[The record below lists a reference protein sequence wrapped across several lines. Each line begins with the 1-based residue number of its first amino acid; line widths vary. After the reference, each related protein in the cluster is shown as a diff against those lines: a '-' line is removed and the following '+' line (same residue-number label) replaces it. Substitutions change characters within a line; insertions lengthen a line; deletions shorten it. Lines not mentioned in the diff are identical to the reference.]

1 MILSNNHLP
10 AHRPDDLVTVL
21 PRKLGLVD
29 ATAIVIGDV
38 VGTAI
43 FLVPNSV
50 AQNLPSAAM
59 VLAVWV
65 VTGVLSFFG
74 ALAYAELGA
83 MIPSTGGQYVFLREC
98 YGPLWGFL
106 CGWSFILAIYSGADA
121 TLAVGFATY
130 LSYFVPLTPLL
141 FKLTAVALIAVL
153 TWINC
158 RGVELGAATQR
169 IVTLLSL
176 SGLVAII
183 GSALASR
190 QSAPVEWSLPAS
202 GLPWSRFG
210 VAMIACLWAYEGW
223 SAVSFVAGEIREP
236 QRNLP
241 RALGL
246 GVTIIVAL
254 YVLANVAYLKILP
267 IPTIASTERV
277 AATMAERTMGP
288 LGAALVSL
296 TVLLS
301 TAGCA
306 NAGTMTGP
314 RIYFA
319 QARDGLFFERIGSV
333 HPRFQTPAVSILV
346 QGIVT
351 AILALSGS
359 YEKLFSYVTFV
370 AWVFY
375 GLTVVGVLVL
385 RRKRPDLPRPYKMW
399 GYPVTPVLFAA
410 IALGFVLNTLI
421 TTPGPSLKGIAIVA
435 SGVPVYYVWR
445 WKGRRR
451 SLDARP

>member
-1 MILSNNHLP
+1 MPQSP
-10 AHRPDDLVTVL
+10 SDSPPRPTDDLVTVL

-83 MIPSTGGQYVFLREC
+83 MIPSTGGQYVFLRDS

-106 CGWSFILAIYSGADA
+106 CGWSFILAIYSGANA

-130 LSYFVPLTPLL
+130 LSYFIHLTPLL
-141 FKLTAVALIAVL
+141 FKLAAVALIAVL
-153 TWINC
+153 TLVNY

-169 IVTLLSL
+169 FFTLLSV

-183 GSALASR
+183 GSALLSR
-190 QSAPVEWSLPAS
+190 QSTAIEWSLPAS
-202 GLPWSRFG
+202 IPWSHFG

-223 SAVSFVAGEIREP
+223 SSVSFVAGEIKQP

-241 RALGL
+241 LSLGL
-246 GVTIIVAL
+246 GVAIIVAL

-267 IPTIASTERV
+267 ISTIASTERV
-277 AATMAERTMGP
+277 AATMAERTIGP
-288 LGAALVSL
+288 LGASLVAL

-301 TAGCA
+301 TAGCT

-319 QARDGLFFERIGSV
+319 QARDGLFFRKIGDV
-333 HPRFQTPAVSILV
+333 HPRFQTPSISILV

-351 AILALSGS
+351 AVLAVSGS

-375 GLTVVGVLVL
+375 GLTVTGVLVL
-385 RRKRPDLPRPYKMW
+385 RRKYPDLPRPYKMW
-399 GYPVTPVLFAA
+399 GYPVTAVLFAA
-410 IALGFVLNTLI
+410 IAFGFVINTLV

-435 SGVPVYYVWR
+435 SGVPVYYVWKR
-445 WKGRRR
+445 KARRR

>member
-1 MILSNNHLP
+1 M
-10 AHRPDDLVTVL
+10 TVL

-50 AQNLPSAAM
+50 AQDLPSAAM
-59 VLAVWV
+59 ILAVWI

-83 MIPSTGGQYVFLREC
+83 MIPSTGGQYVFLRDS

-106 CGWSFILAIYSGADA
+106 CGWSFILAIYSGANA

-130 LSYFVPLTPLL
+130 LSYFIHLTPLL
-141 FKLTAVALIAVL
+141 FKLAAVALVAIL
-153 TWINC
+153 TLVNY

-169 IVTLLSL
+169 FFTLLSV

-183 GSALASR
+183 GSALLSR
-190 QSAPVEWSLPAS
+190 QSTAIEWSLPAS
-202 GLPWSRFG
+202 GFPWSRFG

-223 SAVSFVAGEIREP
+223 SSVSFVAGEIKEP

-241 RALGL
+241 LSLGL
-246 GVTIIVAL
+246 GVATIVAL

-267 IPTIASTERV
+267 ISTIASTERV
-277 AATMAERTMGP
+277 AATMAERTIGP
-288 LGAALVSL
+288 LGASLVAL

-301 TAGCA
+301 TAGCT
-306 NAGTMTGP
+306 NAGAMTGP

-319 QARDGLFFERIGSV
+319 QARDGLFFRKIGDV
-333 HPRFQTPAVSILV
+333 HPRFQTPSISILV

-351 AILALSGS
+351 AVLAVSGS

-375 GLTVVGVLVL
+375 GLTVTGVLVL
-385 RRKRPDLPRPYKMW
+385 RRKYPDLPRPYKMW

-410 IALGFVLNTLI
+410 IAFGFVINTLV

-435 SGVPVYYVWR
+435 SGVPVYYVWKR
-445 WKGRRR
+445 K
-451 SLDARP
+451 ARALL

>member
-1 MILSNNHLP
+1 M
-10 AHRPDDLVTVL
+10 TVL

-43 FLVPNSV
+43 FLVPDSV
-50 AQNLPSAAM
+50 AQNLSSAAM
-59 VLAVWV
+59 ILAVWI

-83 MIPSTGGQYVFLREC
+83 MIPSTGGQYVFLRDS

-106 CGWSFILAIYSGADA
+106 CGWSFILAIYSGANA

-130 LSYFVPLTPLL
+130 LSYFIHLTPLL
-141 FKLTAVALIAVL
+141 FKLAAVALVAIL
-153 TWINC
+153 TLVNY

-169 IVTLLSL
+169 FFTLLSV

-183 GSALASR
+183 GSALLSR
-190 QSAPVEWSLPAS
+190 QSTAIEWSLPAS
-202 GLPWSRFG
+202 GFPWSRFG

-223 SAVSFVAGEIREP
+223 SSVSFVAGEIKEP

-241 RALGL
+241 LSLGL
-246 GVTIIVAL
+246 GVATIVAL

-267 IPTIASTERV
+267 ISTIASTERV
-277 AATMAERTMGP
+277 AATMAERTIGP
-288 LGAALVSL
+288 LGASLVAL

-301 TAGCA
+301 TAGCT
-306 NAGTMTGP
+306 NAGAMTGP

-319 QARDGLFFERIGSV
+319 QARDGLFFRKIGDV
-333 HPRFQTPAVSILV
+333 HPRFQTPSISILV

-351 AILALSGS
+351 AVLAVSGS
-359 YEKLFSYVTFV
+359 YERLFSYVTFV

-375 GLTVVGVLVL
+375 GLTVTGVLVL
-385 RRKRPDLPRPYKMW
+385 RRKYPDLPRPYKMW

-410 IALGFVLNTLI
+410 IAFGFVINTLV

-435 SGVPVYYVWR
+435 SGVPVYYVWKR
-445 WKGRRR
+445 K
-451 SLDARP
+451 ARALL

>member
-1 MILSNNHLP
+1 M
-10 AHRPDDLVTVL
+10 TVL

-50 AQNLPSAAM
+50 AQNLSSAAM
-59 VLAVWV
+59 ILAVWI

-83 MIPSTGGQYVFLREC
+83 MIPSTGGQYVFLRDS

-106 CGWSFILAIYSGADA
+106 CGWSFILAIYSGANA

-130 LSYFVPLTPLL
+130 LSYFIHLTPLL
-141 FKLTAVALIAVL
+141 FKLAAVGLVAIL
-153 TWINC
+153 TLVNY

-169 IVTLLSL
+169 FFTLLSV

-183 GSALASR
+183 GSALLSR
-190 QSAPVEWSLPAS
+190 QSTAIEWSLPAS
-202 GLPWSRFG
+202 GFPWSRFG

-223 SAVSFVAGEIREP
+223 SSVSFVAGEIKEP

-241 RALGL
+241 LSLGL
-246 GVTIIVAL
+246 GVATIVAL

-267 IPTIASTERV
+267 ISTIASTERV
-277 AATMAERTMGP
+277 AATMAERTIGP
-288 LGAALVSL
+288 LGASLVAL

-301 TAGCA
+301 TAGCT
-306 NAGTMTGP
+306 NAGAMTGP

-319 QARDGLFFERIGSV
+319 QARDGLFFRKIGDV
-333 HPRFQTPAVSILV
+333 HPRFQTPSISILV

-351 AILALSGS
+351 AVLAVSGS

-375 GLTVVGVLVL
+375 GLTVTGVLVL
-385 RRKRPDLPRPYKMW
+385 RRKYPDLPRPYKMW

-410 IALGFVLNTLI
+410 IAFGFVINTLV

-435 SGVPVYYVWR
+435 SGVPVYYVWKR
-445 WKGRRR
+445 K
-451 SLDARP
+451 ARARL

>member
-10 AHRPDDLVTVL
+10 AHRPDDLMTVL

-50 AQNLPSAAM
+50 AQNLSSAAM
-59 VLAVWV
+59 ILAVWI

-83 MIPSTGGQYVFLREC
+83 MIPSTGGQYVFLRDS

-106 CGWSFILAIYSGADA
+106 CGWSFILAIYSGANA

-130 LSYFVPLTPLL
+130 LSYFVHLTPLL
-141 FKLTAVALIAVL
+141 FKLAAVALIAVL
-153 TWINC
+153 TLVNY

-169 IVTLLSL
+169 FFTLLSV

-183 GSALASR
+183 GSALLSR
-190 QSAPVEWSLPAS
+190 QSTAIEWSLPAS
-202 GLPWSRFG
+202 GFPWSRFG

-223 SAVSFVAGEIREP
+223 SSVSFVAGEIKEP

-241 RALGL
+241 LSLGL
-246 GVTIIVAL
+246 GVATIVAL
-254 YVLANVAYLKILP
+254 YVLANVAYVKILP
-267 IPTIASTERV
+267 ISTIASTERV
-277 AATMAERTMGP
+277 AATMAERTIGP
-288 LGAALVSL
+288 LGASLVAL

-301 TAGCA
+301 TAGCT
-306 NAGTMTGP
+306 NAGAMTGP

-319 QARDGLFFERIGSV
+319 QARDGLFFRKIGDV
-333 HPRFQTPAVSILV
+333 HPRFQTPSISILV

-351 AILALSGS
+351 AVLAVSGS

-375 GLTVVGVLVL
+375 GLTVTGVLVL
-385 RRKRPDLPRPYKMW
+385 RRKYPDLPRPYKMW

-410 IALGFVLNTLI
+410 IAFGFVINTLV

-435 SGVPVYYVWR
+435 SGVPVYYVWKR
-445 WKGRRR
+445 K
-451 SLDARP
+451 ARALL

>member
-1 MILSNNHLP
+1 M
-10 AHRPDDLVTVL
+10 TVL

-50 AQNLPSAAM
+50 AQNLSSAAM
-59 VLAVWV
+59 ILAVWI

-83 MIPSTGGQYVFLREC
+83 MIPSTGGQYVFLRDS

-106 CGWSFILAIYSGADA
+106 CGWSFILAIYSGANA

-130 LSYFVPLTPLL
+130 LSYFVHLTPLL
-141 FKLTAVALIAVL
+141 FKLAAVALVAIL
-153 TWINC
+153 TLVNY

-169 IVTLLSL
+169 FFTLLSV

-183 GSALASR
+183 GSALLSR
-190 QSAPVEWSLPAS
+190 QSTAIEWSLPAS
-202 GLPWSRFG
+202 GFPWSRFG

-223 SAVSFVAGEIREP
+223 SSVSFVAGEIKEP

-241 RALGL
+241 LSLGL
-246 GVTIIVAL
+246 GVATIVAL
-254 YVLANVAYLKILP
+254 YVLANVAYVKILP
-267 IPTIASTERV
+267 ISTIASTERV
-277 AATMAERTMGP
+277 AATMAERTIGP
-288 LGAALVSL
+288 LGASLVAL

-301 TAGCA
+301 TAGCT
-306 NAGTMTGP
+306 NAGAMTGP

-319 QARDGLFFERIGSV
+319 QARDGLFFRKIGDV
-333 HPRFQTPAVSILV
+333 HPRFQTPSISILV

-351 AILALSGS
+351 AVLAVSGS

-375 GLTVVGVLVL
+375 GLTVTGVLVL
-385 RRKRPDLPRPYKMW
+385 RRKYPDLPRPYKMW

-410 IALGFVLNTLI
+410 IAFGFVINTLV

-435 SGVPVYYVWR
+435 SGDPVYYL
-445 WKGRRR
+445 WKSR
-451 SLDARP
+451 SQARL

>member
-1 MILSNNHLP
+1 M
-10 AHRPDDLVTVL
+10 TVL

-50 AQNLPSAAM
+50 AQNLSSAAM
-59 VLAVWV
+59 ILAVWI

-83 MIPSTGGQYVFLREC
+83 MIPSTGGQYVFLRDS

-106 CGWSFILAIYSGADA
+106 CGWSFILAIYSGANA

-130 LSYFVPLTPLL
+130 LSYFVHLTPLL
-141 FKLTAVALIAVL
+141 FKLAAVALIAVL
-153 TWINC
+153 TLVNY

-169 IVTLLSL
+169 FFTLLSI
-176 SGLVAII
+176 SGLVAIV
-183 GSALASR
+183 GSALVSR
-190 QSAPVEWSLPAS
+190 QSTAIEWSLPAS
-202 GLPWSRFG
+202 GFPWSRFG

-223 SAVSFVAGEIREP
+223 SSVSFVAGEIKEP

-241 RALGL
+241 LALGL
-246 GVTIIVAL
+246 GVAIIVAL

-267 IPTIASTERV
+267 ISTIASTERV
-277 AATMAERTMGP
+277 AATMAERTIGP
-288 LGAALVSL
+288 LGASLVAL

-301 TAGCA
+301 TAGCT
-306 NAGTMTGP
+306 NAGAMTGP

-319 QARDGLFFERIGSV
+319 QARDGLFFRKIGDV
-333 HPRFQTPAVSILV
+333 HPRFQTPSISILV

-351 AILALSGS
+351 AVLAVSGS

-375 GLTVVGVLVL
+375 GLTVTGVLVL
-385 RRKRPDLPRPYKMW
+385 RRKYPDLPRPYKMW

-410 IALGFVLNTLI
+410 IAFGFVINTLV
-421 TTPGPSLKGIAIVA
+421 TTPGPSLKGMAIVA
-435 SGVPVYYVWR
+435 SGVPVYYVWK
-445 WKGRRR
+445 WKSQR
-451 SLDARP
+451 SG

>member
-1 MILSNNHLP
+1 M
-10 AHRPDDLVTVL
+10 TVL

-50 AQNLPSAAM
+50 AQNLSSAAM
-59 VLAVWV
+59 ILAVWI

-83 MIPSTGGQYVFLREC
+83 MIPSTGGQYVFLRDS

-106 CGWSFILAIYSGADA
+106 CGWSFILAIYSGANA

-130 LSYFVPLTPLL
+130 LSYFIHLTPLL
-141 FKLTAVALIAVL
+141 FKLAAVALVAIL
-153 TWINC
+153 TLVNY

-169 IVTLLSL
+169 FFTLLSV

-183 GSALASR
+183 GSALLSR
-190 QSAPVEWSLPAS
+190 QSTAIEWSLPAS
-202 GLPWSRFG
+202 GFPWSRFG

-223 SAVSFVAGEIREP
+223 SSVSFVAGEIKEP

-241 RALGL
+241 LSLGL
-246 GVTIIVAL
+246 GVATIVAL

-267 IPTIASTERV
+267 ISTIASTERV
-277 AATMAERTMGP
+277 AATMAERTIGP
-288 LGAALVSL
+288 LGASLVAL

-301 TAGCA
+301 TAGCT
-306 NAGTMTGP
+306 NAGAMTGP

-319 QARDGLFFERIGSV
+319 QARDGLFFRKIGDV
-333 HPRFQTPAVSILV
+333 HPRFQTPSISILV

-351 AILALSGS
+351 AVLAVSGS

-375 GLTVVGVLVL
+375 GLTVTGVLVL
-385 RRKRPDLPRPYKMW
+385 RRKYPDLPRPYKMW

-410 IALGFVLNTLI
+410 IAFGFVINTLV

-435 SGVPVYYVWR
+435 SGVPVYYVWKR
-445 WKGRRR
+445 K
-451 SLDARP
+451 ARARL

>member
-1 MILSNNHLP
+1 MTPSP
-10 AHRPDDLVTVL
+10 AHSAAKRPDDLMTVL

-50 AQNLPSAAM
+50 AQDLPSAAM
-59 VLAVWV
+59 ILAVWI

-83 MIPSTGGQYVFLREC
+83 MIPSTGGQYVFLRDS

-106 CGWSFILAIYSGADA
+106 CGWSFILAIYSGANA

-130 LSYFVPLTPLL
+130 LSYFVHLTPLL
-141 FKLTAVALIAVL
+141 FKLAAVALVAIL
-153 TWINC
+153 TLVNY

-169 IVTLLSL
+169 FFTLLSL
-176 SGLVAII
+176 CGLVAII

-190 QSAPVEWSLPAS
+190 QSTAIEWSLPAS
-202 GLPWSRFG
+202 IPWSHFG

-223 SAVSFVAGEIREP
+223 SSVSFVAGEIKEP

-241 RALGL
+241 LSLGL
-246 GVTIIVAL
+246 GVAIIVAL

-267 IPTIASTERV
+267 ISTIASTERV
-277 AATMAERTMGP
+277 AATMAERTIGP
-288 LGAALVSL
+288 LGASLVAL

-301 TAGCA
+301 TAGCT
-306 NAGTMTGP
+306 NAGAMTGP

-319 QARDGLFFERIGSV
+319 QARDGLFFRKIGDV
-333 HPRFQTPAVSILV
+333 HPRFQTPSFSILV

-351 AILALSGS
+351 AVLAVSGS

-375 GLTVVGVLVL
+375 GLTVTGVLVL
-385 RRKRPDLPRPYKMW
+385 RRKYPDLPRPYKMW

-410 IALGFVLNTLI
+410 IAFGFVINTLV

-435 SGVPVYYVWR
+435 SGVPVYYVWKR
-445 WKGRRR
+445 KA
-451 SLDARP
+451 LARL

>member
-10 AHRPDDLVTVL
+10 AHRPDDLMTVL

-50 AQNLPSAAM
+50 AQNLSSAAM
-59 VLAVWV
+59 ILAVWI

-83 MIPSTGGQYVFLREC
+83 MIPSTGGQYVFLRDS

-106 CGWSFILAIYSGADA
+106 CGWSFILAIYSGANA

-130 LSYFVPLTPLL
+130 LSYFIHLTPLL
-141 FKLTAVALIAVL
+141 FKLAAVALVAIL
-153 TWINC
+153 TLVNY

-169 IVTLLSL
+169 FFTLLSV

-183 GSALASR
+183 GSALLSR
-190 QSAPVEWSLPAS
+190 QSTAIEWSLPAS
-202 GLPWSRFG
+202 IPWSHFG

-223 SAVSFVAGEIREP
+223 SSVSFVAGEIKQP

-241 RALGL
+241 LALGL
-246 GVTIIVAL
+246 GVAIIVAL

-267 IPTIASTERV
+267 ISTIASTERV
-277 AATMAERTMGP
+277 AETMAERTIGP
-288 LGAALVSL
+288 LGASLVAL

-301 TAGCA
+301 TAGCT
-306 NAGTMTGP
+306 NAGAMTGP

-319 QARDGLFFERIGSV
+319 QARDGLFFRKIGDV
-333 HPRFQTPAVSILV
+333 HPRFQTPSISILV

-351 AILALSGS
+351 AVLAVSGS

-375 GLTVVGVLVL
+375 GLTVTGVLVL
-385 RRKRPDLPRPYKMW
+385 RRKYPDLPRPYKMW

-410 IALGFVLNTLI
+410 IAFGFVINTLV

-435 SGVPVYYVWR
+435 SGVPVYYVWKR
-445 WKGRRR
+445 K
-451 SLDARP
+451 ARALL

>member
-1 MILSNNHLP
+1 M
-10 AHRPDDLVTVL
+10 TVL

-50 AQNLPSAAM
+50 AQNLSSAAM
-59 VLAVWV
+59 ILAVWI

-83 MIPSTGGQYVFLREC
+83 MIPSTGGQYVFLRDS

-106 CGWSFILAIYSGADA
+106 CGWSFILAIYSGANA

-130 LSYFVPLTPLL
+130 LSYFIHLTPLL
-141 FKLTAVALIAVL
+141 FKLAAVALVAIL
-153 TWINC
+153 TLVNY

-169 IVTLLSL
+169 FFTLLSV

-183 GSALASR
+183 GSALLSR
-190 QSAPVEWSLPAS
+190 QSTAIEWSLPAS
-202 GLPWSRFG
+202 IPWSHFG

-223 SAVSFVAGEIREP
+223 SSVSFVAGEIKEP

-241 RALGL
+241 LSLGL
-246 GVTIIVAL
+246 GVATIVAL
-254 YVLANVAYLKILP
+254 YVLANVAYVKILP
-267 IPTIASTERV
+267 ISTIASTERV
-277 AATMAERTMGP
+277 AATMAERTIGP
-288 LGAALVSL
+288 LGASLVAL

-301 TAGCA
+301 TAGCT
-306 NAGTMTGP
+306 NAGAMTGP

-319 QARDGLFFERIGSV
+319 QARDGLFFRKIGDV
-333 HPRFQTPAVSILV
+333 HPRFQTPSISILV

-351 AILALSGS
+351 AVLAVSGS

-375 GLTVVGVLVL
+375 GLTVTGVLVL
-385 RRKRPDLPRPYKMW
+385 RRKYPDLPRPYKMW

-410 IALGFVLNTLI
+410 IAFGFVINTLV

-435 SGVPVYYVWR
+435 SGVPVYYVWKR
-445 WKGRRR
+445 K
-451 SLDARP
+451 ARALL

>member
-1 MILSNNHLP
+1 M
-10 AHRPDDLVTVL
+10 
-21 PRKLGLVD
+21 
-29 ATAIVIGDV
+29 
-38 VGTAI
+38 
-43 FLVPNSV
+43 
-50 AQNLPSAAM
+50 
-59 VLAVWV
+59 
-65 VTGVLSFFG
+65 LSFFG

-267 IPTIASTERV
+267 ISTIASTERV

-319 QARDGLFFERIGSV
+319 QARDGLFFEHIGSV

>member
-1 MILSNNHLP
+1 M
-10 AHRPDDLVTVL
+10 TVL

-50 AQNLPSAAM
+50 AQNLSSAAM
-59 VLAVWV
+59 ILAVWI

-83 MIPSTGGQYVFLREC
+83 MIPSTGGQYVFLRDS

-106 CGWSFILAIYSGADA
+106 CGWSFILAIYSGANA

-130 LSYFVPLTPLL
+130 LSYFVHLTPLL
-141 FKLTAVALIAVL
+141 FKLAAVALIAVL
-153 TWINC
+153 TLVNY

-169 IVTLLSL
+169 FFTLLSV

-183 GSALASR
+183 GSALLSR
-190 QSAPVEWSLPAS
+190 QSTAIEWSLPAS
-202 GLPWSRFG
+202 GFPWSRFG

-223 SAVSFVAGEIREP
+223 SSVSFVAGEIKEP

-241 RALGL
+241 LSLGL
-246 GVTIIVAL
+246 GVATIVAL
-254 YVLANVAYLKILP
+254 YVLANVAYVKILP
-267 IPTIASTERV
+267 ISTIASTERV
-277 AATMAERTMGP
+277 AATMAERTIGP
-288 LGAALVSL
+288 LGASLVAL

-301 TAGCA
+301 TAGCT
-306 NAGTMTGP
+306 NAGAMTGP

-319 QARDGLFFERIGSV
+319 QARDGLFFRKIGDV
-333 HPRFQTPAVSILV
+333 HPRFQTPSISILV

-351 AILALSGS
+351 AVLAVSGS

-375 GLTVVGVLVL
+375 GLTVTGVLVL
-385 RRKRPDLPRPYKMW
+385 RRKYPDLPRPYKMW

-410 IALGFVLNTLI
+410 IAFGFVINTLV

-435 SGVPVYYVWR
+435 SGVPVYYVWKR
-445 WKGRRR
+445 K
-451 SLDARP
+451 ARALL

>member
-1 MILSNNHLP
+1 MTPSPRHS
-10 AHRPDDLVTVL
+10 AAKRPDDLMTVL

-50 AQNLPSAAM
+50 ARDLPSAAM
-59 VLAVWV
+59 ILLVWI
-65 VTGVLSFFG
+65 VTGALSFFG

-83 MIPSTGGQYVFLREC
+83 MIPSTGGQYVFLRDS

-106 CGWSFILAIYSGADA
+106 CGWSFILAIYSGANA

-130 LSYFVPLTPLL
+130 LSYFIHLTPLL
-141 FKLTAVALIAVL
+141 FKLAAVGLVAIL
-153 TWINC
+153 TFINY

-169 IVTLLSL
+169 FFTLLSV

-183 GSALASR
+183 GSALLSR
-190 QSAPVEWSLPAS
+190 QSTAIEWSLPAS
-202 GLPWSRFG
+202 IPWSHFG

-223 SAVSFVAGEIREP
+223 SSVSFVAGEIKQP

-241 RALGL
+241 LALGF
-246 GVTIIVAL
+246 GVAIIVAL

-267 IPTIASTERV
+267 ISTIASTERV
-277 AATMAERTMGP
+277 AATMAERTIGP
-288 LGAALVSL
+288 LGAFLVAL

-301 TAGCA
+301 TAGCT

-319 QARDGLFFERIGSV
+319 QARDGLFFRKIGDV
-333 HPRFQTPAVSILV
+333 HPRFQTPSISILV

-351 AILALSGS
+351 AVLAVSGS

-375 GLTVVGVLVL
+375 GLTVTGVLVL
-385 RRKRPDLPRPYKMW
+385 RRKYPDLPRPYKMW

-410 IALGFVLNTLI
+410 IAFGFVINTLV

-435 SGVPVYYVWR
+435 SGVPVYYVWK
-445 WKGRRR
+445 WK
-451 SLDARP
+451 ARALL

>member
-1 MILSNNHLP
+1 MTPSPRHP
-10 AHRPDDLVTVL
+10 AAKRPDDLMTVL

-65 VTGVLSFFG
+65 VTGALSFFG

-83 MIPSTGGQYVFLREC
+83 MIPSTGGQYVFLRDS

-106 CGWSFILAIYSGADA
+106 CGWSFILAIYSGANA

-130 LSYFVPLTPLL
+130 LSFFVHLTPLL
-141 FKLTAVALIAVL
+141 FKLAAVGLVAVL
-153 TWINC
+153 TFVNY

-169 IVTLLSL
+169 FFTLLSV

-183 GSALASR
+183 GSALLSR
-190 QSAPVEWSLPAS
+190 QSTAIEWSLPAS
-202 GLPWSRFG
+202 IPWSRFG

-223 SAVSFVAGEIREP
+223 SSVSFVAGEIKQP
-236 QRNLP
+236 QRNVPLS
-241 RALGL
+241 LGL
-246 GVTIIVAL
+246 GVAVIVAL

-267 IPTIASTERV
+267 ISTIASTERV
-277 AATMAERTMGP
+277 AATMAERTIGP
-288 LGAALVSL
+288 FGASLVAL

-301 TAGCA
+301 TAGCT
-306 NAGTMTGP
+306 NAGAMTGP

-319 QARDGLFFERIGSV
+319 QARDGLFFRKIGDV
-333 HPRFQTPAVSILV
+333 HPRFQTPSISILV

-351 AILALSGS
+351 AVLAVSGS

-375 GLTVVGVLVL
+375 GLTVTGVLVL
-385 RRKRPDLPRPYKMW
+385 RRKYPDLPRPYKMW
-399 GYPVTPVLFAA
+399 GYPVTPALFAA
-410 IALGFVLNTLI
+410 IAFGFVINTLV

-435 SGVPVYYVWR
+435 SGVPVYYVWKR
-445 WKGRRR
+445 K
-451 SLDARP
+451 ARALL

>member
-1 MILSNNHLP
+1 M
-10 AHRPDDLVTVL
+10 TVL

-50 AQNLPSAAM
+50 AQDLPSAAM
-59 VLAVWV
+59 ILAVWI

-83 MIPSTGGQYVFLREC
+83 MIPSTGGQYVFLRDS

-106 CGWSFILAIYSGADA
+106 CGWSFILAIYSGANA

-130 LSYFVPLTPLL
+130 LSYFVHLTPLL
-141 FKLTAVALIAVL
+141 FKLAAVALVAIL
-153 TWINC
+153 TLVNY

-169 IVTLLSL
+169 FFTLLSV

-183 GSALASR
+183 GSALLSR
-190 QSAPVEWSLPAS
+190 QSTAIEWSLPAS
-202 GLPWSRFG
+202 GFPWSRFG

-223 SAVSFVAGEIREP
+223 SSVSFVAGEIKEP

-241 RALGL
+241 LSLGL
-246 GVTIIVAL
+246 GVATIVAL

-267 IPTIASTERV
+267 ISTIASTERV
-277 AATMAERTMGP
+277 AATMAERTIGP
-288 LGAALVSL
+288 LGASLVAL

-301 TAGCA
+301 TAGCT
-306 NAGTMTGP
+306 NAGAMTGP

-319 QARDGLFFERIGSV
+319 QARDGLFFRKIGDV
-333 HPRFQTPAVSILV
+333 HPRFQTPSISILV

-351 AILALSGS
+351 AVLAVSGS

-375 GLTVVGVLVL
+375 GLTVTGVLVL
-385 RRKRPDLPRPYKMW
+385 RRKYPDLPRPYKMW

-410 IALGFVLNTLI
+410 IAFGFVINTLV

-435 SGVPVYYVWR
+435 SGVPVYYVWKR
-445 WKGRRR
+445 K
-451 SLDARP
+451 ARALL

>member
-1 MILSNNHLP
+1 M
-10 AHRPDDLVTVL
+10 TVL

-50 AQNLPSAAM
+50 AQNLSSAAM
-59 VLAVWV
+59 ILAVWI

-83 MIPSTGGQYVFLREC
+83 MIPSTGGQYVFLRDS

-106 CGWSFILAIYSGADA
+106 CGWSFILAIYSGANA

-130 LSYFVPLTPLL
+130 LSYFVHLTPLL
-141 FKLTAVALIAVL
+141 FKLAAVALVAIL
-153 TWINC
+153 TLVNY

-169 IVTLLSL
+169 FFTLLSV

-183 GSALASR
+183 GSALLSR
-190 QSAPVEWSLPAS
+190 QSTAIEWSLPAS
-202 GLPWSRFG
+202 GFPWSRFG

-223 SAVSFVAGEIREP
+223 SSVSFVAGEIKEP

-241 RALGL
+241 LSLGL
-246 GVTIIVAL
+246 GVATIVAL
-254 YVLANVAYLKILP
+254 YVLASVAYVKILP
-267 IPTIASTERV
+267 ISTIASTERV
-277 AATMAERTMGP
+277 AATMAERTIGP
-288 LGAALVSL
+288 LGASLVAL

-301 TAGCA
+301 TAGCT
-306 NAGTMTGP
+306 NAGAMTGP

-319 QARDGLFFERIGSV
+319 QARDGLFFRKIGDV
-333 HPRFQTPAVSILV
+333 HPRFQTPSISILV

-351 AILALSGS
+351 AVLAVSGS
-359 YEKLFSYVTFV
+359 YERLFSYVTFV

-375 GLTVVGVLVL
+375 GLTVTGVLVL
-385 RRKRPDLPRPYKMW
+385 RRKYPDLPRPYKMW

-410 IALGFVLNTLI
+410 IAFGFVINTLV

-435 SGVPVYYVWR
+435 SGVPVYYVWKR
-445 WKGRRR
+445 K
-451 SLDARP
+451 ARALL

>member
-1 MILSNNHLP
+1 MTRSPRNP
-10 AHRPDDLVTVL
+10 AAKRPDDLMTVL

-50 AQNLPSAAM
+50 GRDLPSAAM
-59 VLAVWV
+59 ILLVWT
-65 VTGVLSFFG
+65 VTGALSFFG

-83 MIPSTGGQYVFLREC
+83 MIPSTGGQYVFLRDS
-98 YGPLWGFL
+98 YGPLWGFR
-106 CGWSFILAIYSGADA
+106 CGWSFILAIYSGANA

-130 LSYFVPLTPLL
+130 LSFFVHLTPLL
-141 FKLTAVALIAVL
+141 FKLAAVGLVAVL
-153 TWINC
+153 TLVNY

-169 IVTLLSL
+169 FFTLLSV

-183 GSALASR
+183 GSALVNRRSTAI
-190 QSAPVEWSLPAS
+190 EWSLPAS
-202 GLPWSRFG
+202 VPWSHFG

-223 SAVSFVAGEIREP
+223 SSVSFVAGEIKEP

-241 RALGL
+241 LALGL
-246 GVTIIVAL
+246 GVATIVAL

-267 IPTIASTERV
+267 ISTIASTERV
-277 AATMAERTMGP
+277 AATMAERTIGP
-288 LGAALVSL
+288 LGASLVAL

-301 TAGCA
+301 TAGCT

-399 GYPVTPVLFAA
+399 GYPVTPGLFAA
-410 IALGFVLNTLI
+410 IALGFALNTLMRS
-421 TTPGPSLKGIAIVA
+421 PGPSLDGVAIA
-435 SGVPVYYVWR
+435 SG
-445 WKGRRR
+445 
-451 SLDARP
+451 

>member
-1 MILSNNHLP
+1 M
-10 AHRPDDLVTVL
+10 TVL

-50 AQNLPSAAM
+50 AQNLSSAAM
-59 VLAVWV
+59 ILAVWI

-83 MIPSTGGQYVFLREC
+83 MIPSTGGQYVFLRDS

-106 CGWSFILAIYSGADA
+106 CGWSFILAIYSGANA

-130 LSYFVPLTPLL
+130 LSYFIHLTPLL
-141 FKLTAVALIAVL
+141 FKLAAVALVAIL
-153 TWINC
+153 TLVNY

-169 IVTLLSL
+169 FFTLLSV

-183 GSALASR
+183 GSALLSR
-190 QSAPVEWSLPAS
+190 QSTAIEWSLPAS
-202 GLPWSRFG
+202 GFPWSRFG

-223 SAVSFVAGEIREP
+223 SSVSFVAGEIKEP

-241 RALGL
+241 LSLGL
-246 GVTIIVAL
+246 GVATIVAL
-254 YVLANVAYLKILP
+254 YVLANVAYVKILP
-267 IPTIASTERV
+267 ISTIASTERV
-277 AATMAERTMGP
+277 AATMAERTIGP
-288 LGAALVSL
+288 LGASLVAL

-301 TAGCA
+301 TAGCT
-306 NAGTMTGP
+306 NAGAMTGP

-319 QARDGLFFERIGSV
+319 QARDGLFFRKIGDV
-333 HPRFQTPAVSILV
+333 HPRFQTPSISILV

-351 AILALSGS
+351 AVLAVSGS

-375 GLTVVGVLVL
+375 GLTVTGVLVL
-385 RRKRPDLPRPYKMW
+385 RRKYPDLPRPYKMW

-410 IALGFVLNTLI
+410 IAFGFVINTLV

-435 SGVPVYYVWR
+435 SGVPVYYVWKR
-445 WKGRRR
+445 K
-451 SLDARP
+451 ARALL

>member
-1 MILSNNHLP
+1 M
-10 AHRPDDLVTVL
+10 TVL

-43 FLVPNSV
+43 FLVPDSV
-50 AQNLPSAAM
+50 AQNLSSAAM
-59 VLAVWV
+59 ILAVWI

-83 MIPSTGGQYVFLREC
+83 MIPSTGGQYVFLRDS

-106 CGWSFILAIYSGADA
+106 CGWSFILAIYSGANA

-130 LSYFVPLTPLL
+130 LSFFVHLTPLL
-141 FKLTAVALIAVL
+141 FKLAAVGLVAVL
-153 TWINC
+153 TFVNY

-169 IVTLLSL
+169 FFTLLSV

-183 GSALASR
+183 GSALLSR
-190 QSAPVEWSLPAS
+190 QSTAIEWSLPAS
-202 GLPWSRFG
+202 IPWSRFG

-223 SAVSFVAGEIREP
+223 SSVSFVAGEIKEP

-241 RALGL
+241 LSLGL
-246 GVTIIVAL
+246 GVATIVAL

-267 IPTIASTERV
+267 ISTIASTERV
-277 AATMAERTMGP
+277 AATMAERTIGP
-288 LGAALVSL
+288 LGASLVAL

-301 TAGCA
+301 TAGCT
-306 NAGTMTGP
+306 NAGAMTGP

-319 QARDGLFFERIGSV
+319 QARDGLFFRKIGDV
-333 HPRFQTPAVSILV
+333 HPRFQTPSISILV

-351 AILALSGS
+351 AVLAVSGS

-375 GLTVVGVLVL
+375 GLTVTGVLVL
-385 RRKRPDLPRPYKMW
+385 RRKYPDLPRPYKMW

-410 IALGFVLNTLI
+410 IAFGFVINTLV

-435 SGVPVYYVWR
+435 SGVPVYYVWKR
-445 WKGRRR
+445 K
-451 SLDARP
+451 ARALL

>member
-1 MILSNNHLP
+1 MTLSPDHS
-10 AHRPDDLVTVL
+10 AAKRPDDLMTVL

-65 VTGVLSFFG
+65 VTGALSFFG

-83 MIPSTGGQYVFLREC
+83 MIPSTGGQYVFLRDS

-106 CGWSFILAIYSGADA
+106 CGWSFILAIYSGANA

-130 LSYFVPLTPLL
+130 LSFFVHLTPLL
-141 FKLTAVALIAVL
+141 FKLAAVGLVAVL
-153 TWINC
+153 TFVNY

-169 IVTLLSL
+169 FFTLLSV

-183 GSALASR
+183 GSALLSR
-190 QSAPVEWSLPAS
+190 QSTAIEWSLPAS
-202 GLPWSRFG
+202 VPWSHFG

-223 SAVSFVAGEIREP
+223 SSVSFVAGEIKQP

-241 RALGL
+241 LALGL
-246 GVTIIVAL
+246 GVATIVAL

-267 IPTIASTERV
+267 ISTIASTERV
-277 AATMAERTMGP
+277 AATMAERTIGP
-288 LGAALVSL
+288 FGASLVAL

-301 TAGCA
+301 TAGCT
-306 NAGTMTGP
+306 NAGAMTGP

-319 QARDGLFFERIGSV
+319 QARDGLFFRKIGDV
-333 HPRFQTPAVSILV
+333 HPRFQTPSFSILV
-346 QGIVT
+346 QGVVT
-351 AILALSGS
+351 AVLAVSGS

-375 GLTVVGVLVL
+375 GLTVTGVLVL
-385 RRKRPDLPRPYKMW
+385 RRKYPDLPRPYKMW

-410 IALGFVLNTLI
+410 IAFGFVINTLV

-435 SGVPVYYVWR
+435 SGVPVYYVWKR
-445 WKGRRR
+445 K
-451 SLDARP
+451 ARALL